1 MSTLIEVD
9 KKNIL
14 RKVMSIVGQAHN
26 EVLATMDID
35 EEIRNPLKEEYFF
48 LLKKMIEKGVIM
60 KRLAF
65 GRKIN
70 FKKFNNG
77 HDIKNKNYHCVL
89 ASTQNYRRMI
99 LVDRKNLFF
108 ALEADGKRRF
118 FFTKDAKYIKKF
130 TEYFLAELEKSKK
143 I

>member
-14 RKVMSIVGQAHN
+14 RKVMSIVSQAHN

-35 EEIRNPLKEEYFF
+35 EEIRNPLQEEYFF
-48 LLKKMIEKGVIM
+48 LLKKMVGKGVIM

-65 GRKIN
+65 GGKIN
-70 FKKFNNG
+70 FKKFNNE
-77 HDIKNKNYHCVL
+77 HNIKNKNYHCVL
-89 ASTQNYRRMI
+89 ARTQNYKRMI

-108 ALEADGKRRF
+108 ATGTEEERRF
-118 FFTKDAKYIKKF
+118 FFTKDAKYIKEF
-130 TEYFLAELEKSKK
+130 ARYFSTEFKK
-143 I
+143 